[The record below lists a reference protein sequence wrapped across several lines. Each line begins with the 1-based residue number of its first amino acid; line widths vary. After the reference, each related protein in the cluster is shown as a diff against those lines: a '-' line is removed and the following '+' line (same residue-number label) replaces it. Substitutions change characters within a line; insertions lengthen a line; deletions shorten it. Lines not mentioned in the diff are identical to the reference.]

1 MVILRAI
8 GDGSLIPPD
17 AEDVIAGD
25 VGVEHFGCFVAFDP
39 AEAARI
45 PGAGQFVELFA
56 FHAGQDVEGVD
67 VPDVFGQIPKFD
79 QAAAVHYGGVPE
91 VGVGLEIADHLVRV
105 EIIE

>member
-1 MVILRAI
+1 MIPRAI

-25 VGVEHFGCFVAFDP
+25 VGVEHFGGFVAFDP

-45 PGAGQFVELFA
+45 PGAGQFVKLFA
-56 FHAGQDVEGVD
+56 FYAAQDVERVD

-79 QAAAVHYGGVPE
+79 QTAAVHYCGVPE
-91 VGVGLEIADHLVRV
+91 VGVGFEIADHLVRV